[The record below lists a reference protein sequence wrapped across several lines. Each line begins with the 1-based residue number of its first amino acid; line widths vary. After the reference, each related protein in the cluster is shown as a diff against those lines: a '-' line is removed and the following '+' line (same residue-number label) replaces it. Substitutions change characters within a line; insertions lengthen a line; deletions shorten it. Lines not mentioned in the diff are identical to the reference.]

1 MSRVSVI
8 FIRPSTPVYADTHDY
23 IRHPTIQYRPVPAL
37 ATDSSHKNH
46 AKSCQRSAELYI
58 ASARFRGRRRL
69 PFGAVGAEMA
79 DT

>member
-1 MSRVSVI
+1 MTI
-8 FIRPSTPVYADTHDY
+8 YDTQLHNTDPCPHSPHITEYKNRAKLAHD
-23 IRHPTIQYRPVPAL
+23 
-37 ATDSSHKNH
+37 
-46 AKSCQRSAELYI
+46 SAELYI